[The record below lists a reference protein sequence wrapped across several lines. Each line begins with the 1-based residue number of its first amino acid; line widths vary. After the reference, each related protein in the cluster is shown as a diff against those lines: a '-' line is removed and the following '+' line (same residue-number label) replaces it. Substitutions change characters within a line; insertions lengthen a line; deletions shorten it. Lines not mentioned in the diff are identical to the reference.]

1 MRIDQ
6 ERIERTLKMSRK
18 KSIESRIKNKTLKDI
33 RNELRFFEKGV
44 IADATR
50 AAGEIGVAIF
60 REDPEHQI
68 FQDYPQFREKISE
81 LSDVLGRINVKI
93 SKRENGTDT
102 GQKNNPVS
110 TKKEN
115 DFVRDIRDEEL

>member
-1 MRIDQ
+1 
-6 ERIERTLKMSRK
+6 MSRK

>member
-1 MRIDQ
+1 MIIDQ

-50 AAGEIGVAIF
+50 SAGEIGVAIF

-68 FQDYPQFREKISE
+68 FQDYPQFREKISD
-81 LSDVLGRINVKI
+81 LSAVLGKVNVDI
-93 SKRENGTDT
+93 SKKENRTDKV
-102 GQKNNPVS
+102 QKNNPVS

>member
-1 MRIDQ
+1 MG
-6 ERIERTLKMSRK
+6 RK
-18 KSIESRIKNKTLKDI
+18 QSIESRIKNKTLKDI

-50 AAGEIGVAIF
+50 SAGEIGVAIF

-68 FQDYPQFREKISE
+68 FQDYPQFKEKISE

-93 SKRENGTDT
+93 NKKENRTDKV
-102 GQKNNPVS
+102 QKNNPAS
-110 TKKEN
+110 TKKQN
-115 DFVRDIRDEEL
+115 DFVRDIKDEEL